1 MQKDIQGIQ
10 EFRHSGFHGKTQQ
23 PSKLGVIELI
33 QNSFGE
39 KIKIKQVSQKAWL
52 KKKCLLHM
60 PW

>member
-39 KIKIKQVSQKAWL
+39 KIKIKQVSQKA
-52 KKKCLLHM
+52 
-60 PW
+60 